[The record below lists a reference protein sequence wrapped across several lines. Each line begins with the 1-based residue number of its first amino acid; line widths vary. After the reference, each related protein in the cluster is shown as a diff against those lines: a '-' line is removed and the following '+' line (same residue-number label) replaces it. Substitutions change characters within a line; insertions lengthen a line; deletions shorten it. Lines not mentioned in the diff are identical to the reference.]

1 MKFGVLLLDVIP
13 AHTVQVNLFDVTDRE
28 KDKKALLAMDGIN
41 AVMGKDKVRMAV
53 QRFDKRYKLRAA
65 HLSKRYTTRLDEILN
80 IQI

>member
-1 MKFGVLLLDVIP
+1 MKCGVLLLDVLP